1 MGELSPG
8 GEQNS
13 GEKGMNSRSAF
24 HLDCAPVLAEC
35 GFTCGRCIGEMKTV
49 FEGTP
54 GVSRFY
60 REGNGVVVEHDPSV
74 IAVEQ
79 LMEIFRRLPSFYRG
93 HFAPSLLQGPEGQ
106 S

>member
-1 MGELSPG
+1 
-8 GEQNS
+8 
-13 GEKGMNSRSAF
+13 MNSRSAF

-79 LMEIFRRLPSFYRG
+79 LMEIFRRLPSFCRG